1 MDFPYYLCLVYI
13 VKCMQSSMNSKVLL
27 LCARRLMD
35 KNANCKG
42 FLIYIS
48 ELISTLS
55 RNGMSTDGSHKHKQ
69 NGENVRQ
76 RSTRE
81 SANGEAVREEKSY
94 TPEQLQA
101 VKKYVMIWE

>member
-1 MDFPYYLCLVYI
+1 M
-13 VKCMQSSMNSKVLL
+13 
-27 LCARRLMD
+27 
-35 KNANCKG
+35 
-42 FLIYIS
+42 YIS

-69 NGENVRQ
+69 NGENLRQ

>member
-1 MDFPYYLCLVYI
+1 MQI
-13 VKCMQSSMNSKVLL
+13 VVLSLDTVKKNESSY
-27 LCARRLMD
+27 
-35 KNANCKG
+35 KG
-42 FLIYIS
+42 SLIYIS

-55 RNGMSTDGSHKHKQ
+55 RNGMSTDGTHKHKQ

-101 VKKYVMIWE
+101 VKKYVMILE